1 MNDATRSSRRQLLRM
16 GAAVSGAL
24 VARHESALAAENM
37 PGQLG
42 IRGIHGRLRRVQRV
56 AGTVVRH
63 ARRLDLAGQLAGG
76 LAGAHHPDHGE
87 LHMAAVAGHESYV
100 LLTVEG
106 AWLATK
112 GYADDMHFPG
122 MPALR
127 GLMDEFLDNG
137 GTIWACGACTKPR
150 DITEDHLIA
159 GASIIGAAKVVE
171 EIAAGAQNVTFA

>member
-1 MNDATRSSRRQLLRM
+1 MTKMIFGCSHGQDDVERATLPFIAANV
-16 GAAVSGAL
+16 AAVSGQEA
-24 VARHESALAAENM
+24 
-37 PGQLG
+37 
-42 IRGIHGRLRRVQRV
+42 
-56 AGTVVRH
+56 
-63 ARRLDLAGQLAGG
+63 
-76 LAGAHHPDHGE
+76 
-87 LHMAAVAGHESYV
+87 YV

-112 GYADDMHFPG
+112 GYADDMHFAG

-159 GASIIGAAKVVE
+159 GANIIGAAKVVE
-171 EIAAGAQNVTFA
+171 EIAAGAQNITFA

>member
-1 MNDATRSSRRQLLRM
+1 M
-16 GAAVSGAL
+16 
-24 VARHESALAAENM
+24 
-37 PGQLG
+37 
-42 IRGIHGRLRRVQRV
+42 
-56 AGTVVRH
+56 
-63 ARRLDLAGQLAGG
+63 
-76 LAGAHHPDHGE
+76 
-87 LHMAAVAGHESYV
+87 

-127 GLMDEFLDNG
+127 GLMDEFIDNG

-171 EIAAGAQNVTFA
+171 EIAGGRAEHHVRLTEVRGNEARRGHSLPRHGACHATRSSGP